1 LPTASLASSLLNSLQ
16 HQLKQGSHVGC
27 CLRFLASLGL
37 HVNLL
42 VRAADVSGRT
52 EDTVVINERIRK
64 RQVPQGL
71 QRRQQLQDAVVYWPT
86 GGRWSTRHMHSLHQG
101 RWGSSMPEIR
111 LVLTGLWP
119 AAGTVIMLT

>member
-1 LPTASLASSLLNSLQ
+1 MSDAS
-16 HQLKQGSHVGC
+16 
-27 CLRFLASLGL
+27 LRFLASLGL

-71 QRRQQLQDAVVYWPT
+71 HRRQQLQDAVVYWPT
-86 GGRWSTRHMHSLHQG
+86 GGRWSTRHMHSCI
-101 RWGSSMPEIR
+101 REVGSSMPEIR
-111 LVLTGLWP
+111 LVLTAFGQLP
-119 AAGTVIMLT
+119 AQ